1 MSIKFYNMKTR
12 TLIIILT
19 LSFGLFT
26 ACTDKKKA
34 KEKPKTEIISEEN
47 KAAVENT
54 VDEAKKR
61 RQDSIRQ
68 DSIRQVEEHGHA
80 H

>member
-1 MSIKFYNMKTR
+1 MKTR

-19 LSFGLFT
+19 LTIGLFI

-34 KEKPKTEIISEEN
+34 KEKVETEIITEKNRTPE
-47 KAAVENT
+47 KDTIAE
-54 VDEAKKR
+54 DERKKL
-61 RQDSIRQ
+61 
-68 DSIRQVEEHGHA
+68 DSIRQVKEHGHA

>member
-1 MSIKFYNMKTR
+1 MKTR

-19 LSFGLFT
+19 LTIGLFI

-34 KEKPKTEIISEEN
+34 KEKVETEIITEANRTPE
-47 KAAVENT
+47 KDTIAE
-54 VDEAKKR
+54 DER
-61 RQDSIRQ
+61 RKL
-68 DSIRQVEEHGHA
+68 DSIRQVKEHGHA